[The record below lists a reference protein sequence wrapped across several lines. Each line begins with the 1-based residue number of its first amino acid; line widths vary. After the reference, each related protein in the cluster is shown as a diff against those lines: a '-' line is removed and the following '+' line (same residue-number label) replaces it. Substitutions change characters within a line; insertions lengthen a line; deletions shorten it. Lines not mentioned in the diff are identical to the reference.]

1 MSTATSRS
9 NGVAAAPAVVTP
21 AAGRNPKQLLL
32 ALLGEQL
39 DAGMHRPLRAAAY
52 IEVLDGAGVAGPTAR
67 ATLDRMALRGLLT
80 RTRVGREIEF
90 AITDHARDVL
100 REAAERVHSEHPFAP
115 QGRGWTLV
123 TFTVP
128 EDRRALRH
136 RLRAALTWEGFAPL
150 RDGLWLAPGEVD
162 LVGALEPLHDQL
174 PEQSVIAFRAR
185 DLAEF
190 PVAQSVRTAW
200 DLDAIRAAHEGFLA
214 TWGDPDRVAASVP
227 PLSALTM
234 LVADWLALLRSD
246 PRLPDEF
253 MDEDWPAARS
263 LAAYRARRAELA
275 EGATEAFAQLADVA
289 GAAAR

>member
-1 MSTATSRS
+1 MSTATDRS
-9 NGVAAAPAVVTP
+9 NGVDA
-21 AAGRNPKQLLL
+21 AAGRNPKRLLL

-39 DAGMHRPLRAAAY
+39 DAGLDRPLRAAAY
-52 IEVLDGAGVAGPTAR
+52 IEVLEGAGVAGPTAR
-67 ATLDRMALRGLLT
+67 ATLDRMALRGFLT

-90 AITDHARDVL
+90 AMTDHARDVL

-128 EDRRALRH
+128 EDRRTLRH

-162 LVGALEPLHDQL
+162 LAGALEPLRDQL
-174 PEQSVIAFRAR
+174 PEQCVMAFRAR
-185 DLAEF
+185 DLTEF

-200 DLDAIRAAHEGFLA
+200 DLDSIRAAHDGFLA
-214 TWGDPDRVAASVP
+214 TWADPERLAASVP
-227 PLSALTM
+227 PLSGLTM

-246 PRLPDEF
+246 PRLPGEF
-253 MDEDWPAARS
+253 MDDDWPAARS
-263 LAAYRARRAELA
+263 LAAYRARRVEFADGAAHAFEQLA
-275 EGATEAFAQLADVA
+275 ETA
-289 GAAAR
+289 GASAR

>member
-1 MSTATSRS
+1 MSTATDRS
-9 NGVAAAPAVVTP
+9 NGVEAAL
-21 AAGRNPKQLLL
+21 GRNPKQLLL

-39 DAGMHRPLRAAAY
+39 DVGLDRPLRATVY
-52 IEVLDGAGVAGPTAR
+52 IEVLEGAGVAGPTAR
-67 ATLDRMALRGLLT
+67 ATLDRMALRGFLT

-128 EDRRALRH
+128 ENQRTLRH

-162 LVGALEPLHDQL
+162 LAGALEPLRDQL
-174 PEQSVIAFRAR
+174 PEQCVIAFRAR
-185 DLAEF
+185 DLPEF

-200 DLDAIRAAHEGFLA
+200 DLDAIRAAHDGFLA
-214 TWGDPDRVAASVP
+214 TWADPERLAASVP
-227 PLSALTM
+227 PLSGLTM

-246 PRLPDEF
+246 PRLPGEF
-253 MDEDWPAARS
+253 MDDDWPAARS
-263 LAAYRARRAELA
+263 VEAYRSRRAELA
-275 EGATEAFAQLADVA
+275 EGAAHAFAQLAEST
-289 GAAAR
+289 GPTGR